1 MAAVPLSAMHMTAI
15 PLSAVHMT
23 AIPLSAMHMTAIPL
37 SAMQM
42 AAVLTC
48 CTKALVGT
56 GWAISLPNSTTS
68 AETAPLP
75 L

>member
-1 MAAVPLSAMHMTAI
+1 MAAVPLSVVHMAAVPLSVVHMAAIPLSVVHMAAVPLSA
-15 PLSAVHMT
+15 VH
-23 AIPLSAMHMTAIPL
+23 
-37 SAMQM
+37 M

-56 GWAISLPNSTTS
+56 GWAISLNSITNV
-68 AETAPLP
+68 ETAPLP

>member
-1 MAAVPLSAMHMTAI
+1 MAAVPLSVVHMAAVPLSVVHMAAIPLSVVHMAAVPLSA
-15 PLSAVHMT
+15 VH
-23 AIPLSAMHMTAIPL
+23 
-37 SAMQM
+37 M

-56 GWAISLPNSTTS
+56 GWAISLLNSITS
-68 AETAPLP
+68 VETAPLP